1 MGELGRTNEVHGNSD
16 NDRQRQHG
24 KRDAM
29 PLTHA
34 KGSTDIANKQEIDH
48 AGNNG
53 HMQGIAHGTNR
64 KLGQLV
70 NEQHNERHATSNT
83 QPPTQRRRHIRTTT
97 QRNPLPSRTI
107 EFRLTQ

>member
-29 PLTHA
+29 PLTHT
-34 KGSTDIANKQEIDH
+34 KGSSDIADKQKIDH
-48 AGNNG
+48 TGDNG

-70 NEQHNERHATSNT
+70 NKQHNERYPTSNT
-83 QPPTQRRRHIRTTT
+83 
-97 QRNPLPSRTI
+97 
-107 EFRLTQ
+107 